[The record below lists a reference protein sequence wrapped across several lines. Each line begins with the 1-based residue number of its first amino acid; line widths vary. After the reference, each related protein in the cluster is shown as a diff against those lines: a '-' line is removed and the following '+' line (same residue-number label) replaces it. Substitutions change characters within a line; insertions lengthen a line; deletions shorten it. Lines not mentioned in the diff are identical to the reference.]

1 MEMRYNIHM
10 PETVQTKE
18 PEPVVVRR
26 EPERDLVAWSA
37 FARPFKRRTRQFYVT
52 AIAIASVVGL
62 ILFLAEGIMPVV
74 LLIALIFLFYV
85 MNTVEPQVVDYKIT
99 TRGISMAGKKVDW
112 NLLGRFWFTK
122 RASDELLI
130 IETANFP
137 GRMEFVIKEE
147 NKEEIKKALSSYLPE
162 EEIPP
167 SALDK
172 AAAWV
177 SKKLPDN

>member
-1 MEMRYNIHM
+1 MDSAPNK
-10 PETVQTKE
+10 ETEVKE

-26 EPERDLVAWSA
+26 EPERDLVSWSA

-62 ILFLAEGIMPVV
+62 ILFLAEGIMPVI
-74 LLIALIFLFYV
+74 LLVALIFLFYV
-85 MNTVEPQVVDYKIT
+85 MNTVEPQTVDYKIT

-112 NLLGRFWFTK
+112 NQLGRFWFTK
-122 RASDELLI
+122 RGNGEILTV
-130 IETANFP
+130 ETSNFP

-177 SKKLPDN
+177 STKLPDNQ

>member
-1 MEMRYNIHM
+1 MDTAPDKRNE
-10 PETVQTKE
+10 EVKE

-26 EPERDLVAWSA
+26 EPERELVSWSA
-37 FARPFKRRTRQFYVT
+37 LARPFKRRTRQFYVT
-52 AIAIASVVGL
+52 AVAIVSVVGL

-74 LLIALIFLFYV
+74 LLVSLVFLFYV
-85 MNTVEPQVVDYKIT
+85 MNTVEPQTVEYKIT
-99 TRGISMAGKKVDW
+99 TKGVSMAGKKVDW
-112 NLLGRFWFTK
+112 NVLGRFWFTK
-122 RASDELLI
+122 RSGSDLFI
-130 IETANFP
+130 IETTNFP

>member
-1 MEMRYNIHM
+1 M

-26 EPERDLVAWSA
+26 EPERDLVSWSA
-37 FARPFKRRTRQFYVT
+37 YARPFKKRTRQFYVT
-52 AIAIASVVGL
+52 AIAISSVVGL

-85 MNTVEPQVVDYKIT
+85 MNTVEPQTVEYRIT
-99 TRGISMAGKKVDW
+99 TRGITMAGKKIDW
-112 NLLGRFWFTK
+112 NLLGRFWFSK
-122 RASDELLI
+122 RAVDELLI
-130 IETANFP
+130 VETANFP
-137 GRMEFVIKEE
+137 GRMEFVVKQE
-147 NKEEIKKALSSYLPE
+147 NKEEIRKALSSYLPE

-172 AAAWV
+172 ATAWV
-177 SKKLPDN
+177 SNKLPDNN

>member
-1 MEMRYNIHM
+1 MDTAPN
-10 PETVQTKE
+10 KE

-26 EPERDLVAWSA
+26 EPERDLVTWSA

-62 ILFLAEGIMPVV
+62 ILFLAEGVMPVV

-85 MNTVEPQVVDYKIT
+85 MNTVEPQVVEYKIT

-112 NLLGRFWFTK
+112 GLLGRFWFAK
-122 RASDELLI
+122 RSDIDLLI
-130 IETANFP
+130 IETSNFP

-147 NKEEIKKALSSYLPE
+147 SKEEIKKALSSYLPE

-177 SKKLPDN
+177 SKKLPDNG

>member
-1 MEMRYNIHM
+1 M

-26 EPERDLVAWSA
+26 EPERELVSWSA

-74 LLIALIFLFYV
+74 LLVALIFLFYV
-85 MNTVEPQVVDYKIT
+85 MNTVEPQVVEYKIT

-112 NLLGRFWFTK
+112 GLLGRFWFTK
-122 RASDELLI
+122 RSSDELLI

-147 NKEEIKKALSSYLPE
+147 NKEEIKKALSSYLSE

-177 SKKLPDN
+177 SKKLPDNS

>member
-1 MEMRYNIHM
+1 M
-10 PETVQTKE
+10 PEAVQNKE

-26 EPERDLVAWSA
+26 EPERDLVSWTAP
-37 FARPFKRRTRQFYVT
+37 ARPFKRRTRQFYVT
-52 AIAIASVVGL
+52 TIAIVSVVGL

-74 LLIALIFLFYV
+74 LLVALVFLFYV
-85 MNTVEPQVVDYKIT
+85 MNTVEPQGVDYKIT
-99 TRGISMAGKKVDW
+99 TRGLSMAGKKVDW
-112 NLLGRFWFTK
+112 GLLGRFWFTK
-122 RASDELLI
+122 RFDNELLI
-130 IETANFP
+130 VETVNFP

-177 SKKLPDN
+177 SKKLPDSM